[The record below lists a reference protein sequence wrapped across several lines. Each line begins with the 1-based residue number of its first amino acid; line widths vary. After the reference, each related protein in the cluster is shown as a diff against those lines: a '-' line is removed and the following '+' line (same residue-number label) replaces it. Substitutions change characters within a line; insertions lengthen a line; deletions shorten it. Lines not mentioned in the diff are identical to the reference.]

1 MQAKNRATGTGGSLF
16 KSLFKKAVSLLGA
29 RVAGNVL
36 TLAYTLIL
44 SRLATPAEFG
54 LVMSGF
60 SWAMLLSIGFALN
73 VESGSIRFLVKY
85 RESEQTALAAGFV
98 RFNRIIITAVSVVL
112 AVGLA
117 TVVGAGLVD
126 WTAQWFQ
133 IFILASVAAPIV
145 ALTRVY
151 ARHATALGQVLRGGV
166 PIMFARP
173 AVIFVL
179 VGVVWLLGIQA
190 TAVQLLALILVGF
203 VATALLQYWL
213 LRDTFSFL
221 KGAERDFSDR
231 LKWIETGVMMA
242 PLLVIRDNL
251 KHVIVASAGLALAAE
266 DVGLVALGLSIM
278 SLLYFAVKAVDIS
291 LSPQLSSAC
300 QNDNKPRVAQ
310 LIKVAAKLKLAVVT
324 AGILMLAAAGTWL
337 LGLFG
342 SDYTAAWAPMMA
354 VLLIPAA
361 DAIWGPAQIVLNV
374 SGQQRKIF
382 AVAGLS
388 TAVLVGAT
396 AVGGWLAGA
405 VGAAAGAGL
414 AYMMQQGIL
423 CLIANRAVGVQTSIL
438 GLLRPGPSNA
448 QNA

>member
-1 MQAKNRATGTGGSLF
+1 MQAENRADVSGGSLLRT
-16 KSLFKKAVSLLGA
+16 LFKKAVSLLGA
-29 RVAGNVL
+29 RVAGNLL
-36 TLAYTLIL
+36 TLGYTLIL

-85 RESEQTALAAGFV
+85 REDEQNAHAAGFV
-98 RFNRIIITAVSVVL
+98 RFNRIIITSVSVLLALGLAAVL
-112 AVGLA
+112 ATGLA
-117 TVVGAGLVD
+117 D
-126 WTAQWFQ
+126 WSSQGVQ
-133 IFILASVAAPIV
+133 IFLLACLAAPVV
-145 ALTRVY
+145 AVTRVY

-179 VGVVWLLGIQA
+179 VGAVWLLGLEPS
-190 TAVQLLALILVGF
+190 AVQLLALILVGF

-213 LRDTFSFL
+213 LRDTFAFL
-221 KGAERDFSDR
+221 KDAPRDFSDKF
-231 LKWIETGVMMA
+231 KWIETGVMMA

-266 DVGLVALGLSIM
+266 DVGLVALALSIM

-300 QNDNKPRVAQ
+300 QGGNKPRVAQ
-310 LIKVAAKLKLAVVT
+310 LIKVAAKLKVAVV
-324 AGILMLAAAGTWL
+324 AMGIVALAAAGGWI

-342 SDYTAAWAPMMA
+342 DDYIAAWAPLMA
-354 VLLIPAA
+354 VMLIPAA

-388 TAVLVGAT
+388 AAILVGAT
-396 AVGGWLAGA
+396 AAGGWLAGA
-405 VGAAAGAGL
+405 VGASAGAGL
-414 AYMMQQGIL
+414 SYMMQQGIL
-423 CLIANRAVGVQTSIL
+423 CLIANRVVGVQTSIL
-438 GLLRPGPSNA
+438 GLLQPAPKTTV
-448 QNA
+448 

>member
-1 MQAKNRATGTGGSLF
+1 MQAENRADVSGGSLLRT
-16 KSLFKKAVSLLGA
+16 LFKKAVSLLGA
-29 RVAGNVL
+29 RVAGNLL
-36 TLAYTLIL
+36 TLGYTLIL

-85 RESEQTALAAGFV
+85 REDEQTALAAGFV
-98 RFNRIIITAVSVVL
+98 RFNRIIITSISALL

-117 TVVGAGLVD
+117 AVLVTGLAD
-126 WTAQWFQ
+126 WNSQGVQ
-133 IFILASVAAPIV
+133 IFVLACLAAPVV
-145 ALTRVY
+145 AVTRVY

-173 AVIFVL
+173 AVIFAL
-179 VGVVWLLGIQA
+179 VGAVWLLGLEPS
-190 TAVQLLALILVGF
+190 AVQLLALILVGF

-213 LRDTFSFL
+213 LRDTFAFL
-221 KGAERDFSDR
+221 KGASRDFADSR
-231 LKWIETGVMMA
+231 KWIETGLMMA

-266 DVGLVALGLSIM
+266 DVGLVALALSIM

-300 QNDNKPRVAQ
+300 QGGNKPRVAQ
-310 LIKVAAKLKLAVVT
+310 LIKVAAKLKVAVVAMGIIAL
-324 AGILMLAAAGTWL
+324 AGAGGWI

-342 SDYTAAWAPMMA
+342 ADYIAAWAPLMA

-361 DAIWGPAQIVLNV
+361 DAICGPAQIVLNV

-388 TAVLVGAT
+388 TAILVGAT

-405 VGAAAGAGL
+405 VGASVGAGL
-414 AYMMQQGIL
+414 SYMAQQGIL

-438 GLLRPGPSNA
+438 GLVQRAPKTSG
-448 QNA
+448 